1 MTEELLRRLRAIAR
15 DEQILQNEPLAAHTT
30 MRVGGPADVFFLPDC
45 AAQVK
50 QALDIARELGL
61 PALLMGN
68 GSNLIVRDG
77 GVRALVICLGERFAR
92 VDIDG
97 EVLTAQA
104 GATLARVASMAQ
116 EAGLAGLEFA
126 GGIPGTLGGGVA
138 MNAGAYGGQLSDV
151 LIEACVLLGGE
162 EIILSREALEMGYRV
177 TLPLKRGLPV
187 LWARF
192 RLTRDDP
199 AAILARMREL
209 NARRREKQPLSFPSA
224 GSTFKRPE
232 GHFAGALIEAAGLK
246 GLTIGG
252 AQVSEKHAG
261 FVVNRG
267 GATARDVLSLIAEVQ
282 RRVYAHAGVHLE
294 MEVRVVGEEAR

>member
-1 MTEELLRRLRAIAR
+1 MRRLRAIAR

-30 MRVGGPADVFFLPDC
+30 MRVGGPADGFFLPDS
-45 AAQVK
+45 AAQVRR
-50 QALDIARELGL
+50 ALEIARELGL

-68 GSNLIVRDG
+68 GSNLIARDG
-77 GVRALVICLGERFAR
+77 GVRGLVVCLGERFAR
-92 VDIDG
+92 VEIDG
-97 EVLTAQA
+97 KELRAQA
-104 GATLARVASMAQ
+104 GASLARVASMAQ

-126 GGIPGTLGGGVA
+126 AGIPGTLGGGVA

-151 LIEACVLLGGE
+151 LIDASVLLDGE
-162 EIILSREALEMGYRV
+162 EVTLSREAMEMGYRT
-177 TLPLKRGLPV
+177 TLPLRRGLPV
-187 LWARF
+187 LSARF

-199 AAILARMREL
+199 AAILARMKEL

-246 GLTIGG
+246 GLTVGG

-267 GATARDVLSLIAEVQ
+267 GATAKDVLSLIAEVQ
-282 RRVYAHAGVHLE
+282 KRVYDHAGVRLE

>member
-1 MTEELLRRLRAIAR
+1 MRRLRAIAR

-30 MRVGGPADVFFLPDC
+30 MRVGGPADVFFLPDS
-45 AAQVK
+45 AAQVR
-50 QALDIARELGL
+50 QALEIARELGL

-68 GSNLIVRDG
+68 GSNLIARDG
-77 GVRALVICLGERFAR
+77 GVRGLVVCLGERFAR
-92 VDIDG
+92 VEIDG
-97 EVLTAQA
+97 EELRAQA
-104 GATLARVASMAQ
+104 GASLARVASMAQ

-126 GGIPGTLGGGVA
+126 AGIPGTLGGGVA

-151 LIEACVLLGGE
+151 LIEACVLLDGE
-162 EIILSREALEMGYRV
+162 EVILSREALEMGYRV

-199 AAILARMREL
+199 AAILARMKEL

-267 GATARDVLSLIAEVQ
+267 GATAGDVLSLIAEVQ
-282 RRVYAHAGVHLE
+282 RRVYAHAGVRLE

>member
-1 MTEELLRRLRAIAR
+1 
-15 DEQILQNEPLAAHTT
+15 
-30 MRVGGPADVFFLPDC
+30 
-45 AAQVK
+45 
-50 QALDIARELGL
+50 
-61 PALLMGN
+61 
-68 GSNLIVRDG
+68 
-77 GVRALVICLGERFAR
+77 
-92 VDIDG
+92 
-97 EVLTAQA
+97 
-104 GATLARVASMAQ
+104 
-116 EAGLAGLEFA
+116 
-126 GGIPGTLGGGVA
+126 

-151 LIEACVLLGGE
+151 LVEAAVLQDGE
-162 EIILSREALEMGYRV
+162 EVVFSREALEMGYRV

-267 GATARDVLSLIAEVQ
+267 GATACDVLSLIAEVQ